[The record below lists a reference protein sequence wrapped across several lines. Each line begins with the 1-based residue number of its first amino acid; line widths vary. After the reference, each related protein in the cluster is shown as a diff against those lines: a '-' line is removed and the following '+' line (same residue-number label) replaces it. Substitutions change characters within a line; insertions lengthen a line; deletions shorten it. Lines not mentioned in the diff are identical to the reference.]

1 MKLGEKIKS
10 LRKSKGISQEEL
22 AAMLKINRNYLSR
35 VETGKSEPTAGI
47 LKQIA
52 IIFNIDLNSLLD
64 INNDNQD
71 VSEKVK
77 YIVNNCK
84 YLHEKDLDFIVRI
97 ITVMKE
103 EYVKV
108 NAKTKKND
116 NNEINHSFYIK
127 FNMKNTNEKLLKE
140 INIDIIFFFLAAIK
154 AGVSFYLINEKKK
167 SALNIESINN
177 TTANKIYYYNRRLN
191 LIIAIYFFL
200 NAYYSY
206 QNATTEE
213 EKKQEGLLTLATF
226 FILIGATLY
235 LPLGNSNLIIEN

>member
-10 LRKSKGISQEEL
+10 LRKSTGVSQEEL
-22 AAMLKINRNYLSR
+22 AAMLKINWNYLSR

-71 VSEKVK
+71 ISEKVK

-108 NAKTKKND
+108 NTKTK
-116 NNEINHSFYIK
+116 
-127 FNMKNTNEKLLKE
+127 
-140 INIDIIFFFLAAIK
+140 
-154 AGVSFYLINEKKK
+154 
-167 SALNIESINN
+167 
-177 TTANKIYYYNRRLN
+177 
-191 LIIAIYFFL
+191 
-200 NAYYSY
+200 
-206 QNATTEE
+206 
-213 EKKQEGLLTLATF
+213 
-226 FILIGATLY
+226 
-235 LPLGNSNLIIEN
+235 

>member
-10 LRKSKGISQEEL
+10 LRKSKGVSQEEL

-71 VSEKVK
+71 ISEKVE

-108 NAKTKKND
+108 NTKTK
-116 NNEINHSFYIK
+116 
-127 FNMKNTNEKLLKE
+127 
-140 INIDIIFFFLAAIK
+140 
-154 AGVSFYLINEKKK
+154 
-167 SALNIESINN
+167 
-177 TTANKIYYYNRRLN
+177 
-191 LIIAIYFFL
+191 
-200 NAYYSY
+200 
-206 QNATTEE
+206 
-213 EKKQEGLLTLATF
+213 
-226 FILIGATLY
+226 
-235 LPLGNSNLIIEN
+235 

>member
-71 VSEKVK
+71 ISEKVK
-77 YIVNNCK
+77 YIVNICK

-108 NAKTKKND
+108 NTKTK
-116 NNEINHSFYIK
+116 
-127 FNMKNTNEKLLKE
+127 
-140 INIDIIFFFLAAIK
+140 
-154 AGVSFYLINEKKK
+154 
-167 SALNIESINN
+167 
-177 TTANKIYYYNRRLN
+177 
-191 LIIAIYFFL
+191 
-200 NAYYSY
+200 
-206 QNATTEE
+206 
-213 EKKQEGLLTLATF
+213 
-226 FILIGATLY
+226 
-235 LPLGNSNLIIEN
+235 

>member
-71 VSEKVK
+71 ISEKVK

-84 YLHEKDLDFIVRI
+84 YLQEKDLDFIVRI

-108 NAKTKKND
+108 NTKTK
-116 NNEINHSFYIK
+116 
-127 FNMKNTNEKLLKE
+127 
-140 INIDIIFFFLAAIK
+140 
-154 AGVSFYLINEKKK
+154 
-167 SALNIESINN
+167 
-177 TTANKIYYYNRRLN
+177 
-191 LIIAIYFFL
+191 
-200 NAYYSY
+200 
-206 QNATTEE
+206 
-213 EKKQEGLLTLATF
+213 
-226 FILIGATLY
+226 
-235 LPLGNSNLIIEN
+235 